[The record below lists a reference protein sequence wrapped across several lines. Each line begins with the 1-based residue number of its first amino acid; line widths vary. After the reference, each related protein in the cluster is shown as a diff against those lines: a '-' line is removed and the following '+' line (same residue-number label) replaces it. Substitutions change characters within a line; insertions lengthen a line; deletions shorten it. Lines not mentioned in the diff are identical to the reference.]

1 MMLCL
6 FATVCKTVTYP
17 RFFFSELAA
26 KNWIAASELSQA
38 ASILAK
44 RSDPSSLRVSSFLA
58 LKAGEVDKCRNMA
71 LHCIQVCVNTRNQE
85 CIDRLVEEIDLPE
98 VAKAAQNAK
107 LRLDEEKKLTLDQ
120 KPEVPLT
127 IAADKEETPAQVTVK
142 EEPLEETT
150 VVETKSQDDLTQLVN
165 DMKEMNVKNE

>member
-1 MMLCL
+1 MMLCV
-6 FATVCKTVTYP
+6 FATVCKTITYP
-17 RFFFSELAA
+17 CCFSELAA

-120 KPEVPLT
+120 KPEVPQT
-127 IAADKEETPAQVTVK
+127 IAADKEETPALVTVK
-142 EEPLEETT
+142 EEPLEEETT
-150 VVETKSQDDLTQLVN
+150 VVETKSQDDLGQLVN